1 MVHRH
6 VMGREGM
13 LVAIVMSL
21 VMFATA
27 FFADTPNTL
36 AGNMGICLPSP
47 NEWGLSPLW
56 GWITNIILMTV
67 VTVTLFLINKE
78 FNFVQ
83 GSDTVL
89 TGMFI
94 IMASSNIWVTGTL
107 SSTMLLA
114 LANLIC
120 LLVLFGCYRKRNST
134 QEMFVITTIL
144 SLGSMIQYAFI
155 FMIPAYLIG
164 AMLLK
169 CFNFKSLIA
178 FLMGIVAP
186 YWVGVGL
193 GIIPLEQFRMPT
205 FTNLFDGYA
214 TKSGLFFGLLNV
226 AVTVV
231 MGLILALNNS
241 VKLYAGNKRAGP
253 CLCGMYGHRFQQYGS
268 IYDHR
273 VYDHS
278 RPTGEPVR
286 TMEHTIRN
294 KMDPGHLCTVHTRIR
309 DDGVLLEFEK
319 MKIVADDNIPF
330 LKGRLEKSADNI
342 EVVYVDQWGFTP
354 ELVKDADALIIRTR
368 TQCNETLLGGSK
380 VRLVATA
387 TIGTDQI
394 DLPWCAQ
401 NGIAVRNAPGC
412 NAPGVAQYVW
422 SCLLRM
428 RFDPSHDILG
438 IIGCGNVGSIVREW
452 GMALGAKI
460 LVSDPPKEEAGI
472 CGEYVPLEEL
482 LGRSDAI
489 TLHTPLT
496 KTGRHATHHLI
507 GNRELSLIRDGKIL
521 VNAAR
526 GPVID
531 FNALKPHVTS
541 GRIRAAIDT
550 WENEPALDEE
560 LLEAVEYGTFHIAGY
575 SRQGKERATRMA
587 LEAVAEVLGI
597 EADVSGLEGAYTCTP
612 GLSPEKITA
621 SYDPATDTAALREKP
636 KEFDRLR
643 RDYRYREEV

>member
-67 VTVTLFLINKE
+67 VTATLFLINKE

-107 SSTMLLA
+107 SSTLLLA

-155 FMIPAYLIG
+155 FMIPVYLIG

-178 FLMGIVAP
+178 FMMGIIAP

-193 GIIPLEQFRMPT
+193 GIISLEQFRMPT

-231 MGLILALNNS
+231 TGLILALNNS
-241 VKLYAGNKRAGP
+241 VKLYAGNTQKR
-253 CLCGMYGHRFQQYGS
+253 LY
-268 IYDHR
+268 
-273 VYDHS
+273 
-278 RPTGEPVR
+278 
-286 TMEHTIRN
+286 N
-294 KMDPGHLCTVHTRIR
+294 TVIN
-309 DDGVLLEFEK
+309 VL
-319 MKIVADDNIPF
+319 
-330 LKGRLEKSADNI
+330 G
-342 EVVYVDQWGFTP
+342 
-354 ELVKDADALIIRTR
+354 LV
-368 TQCNETLLGGSK
+368 
-380 VRLVATA
+380 
-387 TIGTDQI
+387 
-394 DLPWCAQ
+394 CA
-401 NGIAVRNAPGC
+401 AC
-412 NAPGVAQYVW
+412 
-422 SCLLRM
+422 M
-428 RFDPSHDILG
+428 
-438 IIGCGNVGSIVREW
+438 
-452 GMALGAKI
+452 
-460 LVSDPPKEEAGI
+460 
-472 CGEYVPLEEL
+472 
-482 LGRSDAI
+482 
-489 TLHTPLT
+489 
-496 KTGRHATHHLI
+496 
-507 GNRELSLIRDGKIL
+507 
-521 VNAAR
+521 
-526 GPVID
+526 VID
-531 FNALKPHVTS
+531 FNNMVAYMTTVYMITAVQLANLFALWN
-541 GRIRAAIDT
+541 IQ
-550 WENEPALDEE
+550 
-560 LLEAVEYGTFHIAGY
+560 YGTRWIL
-575 SRQGKERATRMA
+575 A
-587 LEAVAEVLGI
+587 LSALYILGF
-597 EADVSGLEGAYTCTP
+597 VMMVFY
-612 GLSPEKITA
+612 
-621 SYDPATDTAALREKP
+621 
-636 KEFDRLR
+636 
-643 RDYRYREEV
+643 